1 MEKLIYRASKIHVI
15 VEEEPNDVIILSAI
29 SQGAKKFDKI
39 ARKTKIDSQEV
50 NILLERLENKG
61 LITVVEKKGWFGPKK
76 EIILTEKGT
85 KELEERR
92 FELQKNWEQ
101 MVTVWKGGDKQKLQQ
116 HMEENK
122 SILPSMMFLGI
133 MDVMMF
139 STMMGFMGLA
149 MTSFIPDQYMDGGHD
164 MGSGHDAGQSG
175 HDAGQSGHDAGQS
188 GQDFGGGDFH
198 GDGGPGDMGGFD
210 VNF

>member
-1 MEKLIYRASKIHVI
+1 MEQ
-15 VEEEPNDVIILSAI
+15 EPNDIIILSAV
-29 SQGAKKFDKI
+29 SQGAKKFEKI
-39 ARKTKIDSQEV
+39 VGKTKIDGQEV
-50 NILLERLENKG
+50 NSLLGRLEDKG
-61 LITVVEKKGWFGPKK
+61 FIIIVEKKGWFGPKK
-76 EIILTEKGT
+76 EIILTEKGS

-101 MVTVWKGGDKQKLQQ
+101 MVSVWKEGDKQKLQQ

-122 SILPSMMFLGI
+122 SIIPSMMFLGI
-133 MDVMMF
+133 MDMMMF

-164 MGSGHDAGQSG
+164 MSGS
-175 HDAGQSGHDAGQS
+175 HDAGQS
-188 GQDFGGGDFH
+188 GQDFSGGDFH

>member
-1 MEKLIYRASKIHVI
+1 MEQ
-15 VEEEPNDVIILSAI
+15 EPNDVMVLSAI

-39 ARKTKIDSQEV
+39 SKKTKIGGQDL
-50 NILLERLENKG
+50 NALLERLEEKG
-61 LITVVEKKGWFGPKK
+61 LIAVIEKKGFFGPKK
-76 EIILTEKGT
+76 EITLTEKGR

-92 FELQKNWEQ
+92 FELQQNWNQ
-101 MVTVWKGGDKQKLQQ
+101 MVEIWKSGDKQKLQQ

-122 SILPSMMFLGI
+122 SILPTMMFMGI
-133 MDVMMF
+133 MDMMMF

-149 MTSFIPDQYMDGGHD
+149 MTSFMPDQYVDSGHD
-164 MGSGHDAGQSG
+164 MGHDAGSHDAGGHDAGQDYS
-175 HDAGQSGHDAGQS
+175 
-188 GQDFGGGDFH
+188 GGDFH